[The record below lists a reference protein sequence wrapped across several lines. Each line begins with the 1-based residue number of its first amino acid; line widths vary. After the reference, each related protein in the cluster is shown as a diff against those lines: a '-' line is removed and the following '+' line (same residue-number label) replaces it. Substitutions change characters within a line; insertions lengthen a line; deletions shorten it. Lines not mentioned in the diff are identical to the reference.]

1 MGLSEVQ
8 DAWEPHPVRKL
19 CNLPYSMAAQKAD
32 LATSK
37 SVHTYYWFPSYRMH
51 PVHISLA
58 GLADSQEALRE
69 SSQMPHTQEVGRLMK
84 QVWT

>member
-1 MGLSEVQ
+1 MSYRQTLQLTMILDGRS
-8 DAWEPHPVRKL
+8 
-19 CNLPYSMAAQKAD
+19 KAD
-32 LATSK
+32 LATLK
-37 SVHTYYWFPSYRMH
+37 SVHTYYWFPSQRVH